1 MSTTTDTQE
10 QQEVITI
17 QEISD
22 GSAVVELPDSI
33 PSPDE
38 QAQNNAGDDDHGS
51 DEDDEAA
58 RRAELAVGGAV
69 DAEAE
74 RLREQKRLKRQKRK
88 EYHKQVASEKDVKL
102 TFLERQN
109 QELLE
114 RLSVLEKKSHGSD
127 IARINKAIEDQA
139 TRIAFAKQ
147 KISEAT
153 ASGNGE
159 LLTSAQEMWFE
170 ARRQYEALD
179 ALKKKVVQPQK
190 QRTIAAP
197 DPQLQ
202 RFATAWMGNNSW
214 YDPNGK
220 DPDSKV
226 ALAIDQAMGEEGWNP
241 KTPEYWE
248 ELDNRLQRYLPHR
261 YTGDTE
267 REPTRNSRPRNV
279 VTGSGR
285 ENASGSGGGKNTFTL
300 SPDQVR
306 AMKDAG
312 MWDDADK
319 RAKMIRR
326 YAIEARNS
334 NQR

>member
-1 MSTTTDTQE
+1 MSNETQDKE
-10 QQEVITI
+10 QVEVIAI
-17 QEISD
+17 QEEKD
-22 GSAVVELPDSI
+22 GSATIELPASI
-33 PSPDE
+33 PSPE
-38 QAQNNAGDDDHGS
+38 AGANSETEDHDVGS

-58 RRAELAVGGAV
+58 RQREMALGGEV
-69 DAEAE
+69 DPEAE
-74 RLREQKRLKRQKRK
+74 RLREQKRQKRRARK
-88 EYHKQVASEKDVKL
+88 EYHKQVNAEKDVKL
-102 TFLERQN
+102 TLLERQN

-127 IARINKAIEDQA
+127 IARLNKALEDQHA
-139 TRIAFAKQ
+139 RILFAKQ
-147 KISEAT
+147 KIAEAT
-153 ASGNGE
+153 STGNGE

-170 ARRQYEALD
+170 ARRQFEALESI
-179 ALKKKVVQPQK
+179 KKKAVAPQK
-190 QRTIAAP
+190 QRTIQAP

-202 RFATAWMGNNSW
+202 RFASAWMSNNGW
-214 YDPNGK
+214 YDPQGK

-248 ELDNRLQRYLPHR
+248 ELDNRLQKYLPHR
-261 YTGDTE
+261 YTGETDE
-267 REPTRNSRPRNV
+267 KPIRNSRPRSA

-285 ENASGSGGGKNTFTL
+285 ESASSSGGRNTITL

-312 MWDDADK
+312 MWDDPDK